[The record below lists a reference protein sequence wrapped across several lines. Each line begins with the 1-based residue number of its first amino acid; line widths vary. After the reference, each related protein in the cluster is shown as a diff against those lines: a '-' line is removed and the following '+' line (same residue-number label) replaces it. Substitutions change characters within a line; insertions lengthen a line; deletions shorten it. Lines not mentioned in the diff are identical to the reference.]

1 MYEVEVKALVND
13 VNELRNKVEKIY
25 PNYVNKIY
33 SKQFNH
39 YFSYTDKARL
49 NLLYDI
55 ETSDNWKQFVIL
67 PDDIYSANN
76 LAIRTRWDSEKG
88 TLFIIKYAIN
98 DDDAQNGVVR
108 RELELSVAVDI
119 DTLDEWILNNGL
131 TYESKWSR
139 ERVEFQYDNFSICTD
154 LNSAYGGLCEVET
167 IIADKSELTAA
178 HFYVEDILEQLGLQE
193 LDPQILDKMY
203 RFTCL
208 YWNDFYGTT
217 KTIFNDTRFIEFV
230 HFAK

>member
-1 MYEVEVKALVND
+1 MYEVEVKALVSD

-33 SKQFNH
+33 SKQLNH

-55 ETSDNWKQFVIL
+55 ETSDNWKQFIIL
-67 PDDIYSANN
+67 PNDIYSASK

-88 TLFIIKYAIN
+88 TLFIIKYSVN
-98 DDDAQNGVVR
+98 DDNAQNGVVR
-108 RELELSVAVDI
+108 RELELTVTVDI

-139 ERVEFQYDNFSICTD
+139 ERVEFQYSDFSICTD

-167 IIADKSELTAA
+167 IIRDQKVEAVDAVMLVQEVLSELQ
-178 HFYVEDILEQLGLQE
+178 LEE
-193 LDPQILDKMY
+193 LDSQLLDKMY

-217 KTIFNDTRFIEFV
+217 KTIFEDPRFIEFV
-230 HFAK
+230 